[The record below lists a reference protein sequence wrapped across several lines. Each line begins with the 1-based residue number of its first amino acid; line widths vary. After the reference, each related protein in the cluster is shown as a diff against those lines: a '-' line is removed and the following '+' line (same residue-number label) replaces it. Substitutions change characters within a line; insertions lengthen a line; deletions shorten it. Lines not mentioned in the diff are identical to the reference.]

1 MEFKLDYIVDDIKDF
16 IENFL
21 KVPHDEPLEH
31 LQVEFIKR
39 KKLSNTILNLHAS
52 DQAIVFSKLKDSEKE
67 SFIHEFGNIL
77 HEDVILFLEENLLYN
92 FLDFIGF
99 EKFCYFVAMLE
110 FNETVEVL
118 EKFSEE
124 KRSEIMK
131 NLPFKKR
138 IQLKRSLS
146 YPEYSCGRN
155 MSVDYLSVPY
165 WWTVA
170 RTKKYIKDSKKAI
183 ENEDGIIFVTDEER
197 HLIGSISV
205 IKLLN
210 EDTADTINACY
221 DAKVISVKVFDSIP
235 DISHLFDQYD
245 LDVIPVVNKGENI
258 VGVLQLAEIIE
269 YLQESS
275 DKQAL
280 RRAGVFEA
288 KTNTLFGITYAR
300 FIWLFINLLTAVFAS
315 YFISLFED
323 SIAKVTAL
331 AVLMPITA
339 SMGGNCG
346 MQTSTVIIRSLFS
359 GTVTRKQIF
368 TEITIAILNGII
380 LSVICGIGIWLFYG
394 KILLGLVFAFALLI
408 TMFVAGVVG
417 VLVPLMLKKLKIDP
431 AVASSVF
438 LTTATDVVGFLT
450 LLFLGTVFLVR

>member
-1 MEFKLDYIVDDIKDF
+1 MDYIIDDIKTF
-16 IENFL
+16 IEGDDM
-21 KVPHDEPLEH
+21 HE
-31 LQVEFIKR
+31 EFAKR
-39 KKLSNTILNLHAS
+39 KKLHHTISNLHAS
-52 DQAIVFSKLKDSEKE
+52 DQAIIFSKLKEYEKE
-67 SFIHEFGNIL
+67 IFIHEFSTTL
-77 HEDVILFLEENLLYN
+77 SEDIILFLENNLLFD
-92 FLDFIGF
+92 FLSIVGF

-110 FNETVEVL
+110 FDETVEVL

-124 KRSEIMK
+124 KRAEIMA

-165 WWTVA
+165 WWTIA
-170 RTKKYIKDSKKAI
+170 RTKKYIKDSKSAI

-210 EDTADTINACY
+210 EDVADIISSCCESKT
-221 DAKVISVKVFDSIP
+221 VSVKVFDSIP
-235 DISHLFDQYD
+235 DISHLFDQHD
-245 LDVIPVVNKGENI
+245 LDIIPVVNKIGNI
-258 VGVLQLAEIIE
+258 VGVLELSEIIE
-269 YLQESS
+269 YLQKSS

-288 KTNTLFGITYAR
+288 KNNTLFGITYTR
-300 FIWLFINLLTAVFAS
+300 FIWLFVNLLTAVFAS
-315 YFISLFED
+315 YFISLFEE

-346 MQTSTVIIRSLFS
+346 MQTSTVIIRALFL
-359 GTVTRKQIF
+359 GTITRKQVL
-368 TEITIAILNGII
+368 TEITIAVLNGFA
-380 LSVICGIGIWLFYG
+380 LSIICGLGIWFLYG
-394 KILLGLVFAFALLI
+394 KVVLGLVFALSLLI
-408 TMFVAGVVG
+408 TMFVAGFVG
-417 VLVPLMLKKLKIDP
+417 VMIPIALKKLKIDP

-438 LTTATDVVGFLT
+438 LTTATDVSGFLT
-450 LLFLGTVFLVR
+450 LLLLGTAFLM

>member
-1 MEFKLDYIVDDIKDF
+1 MEFKLDYIIDDIKAF
-16 IENFL
+16 IEVDDL
-21 KVPHDEPLEH
+21 HE
-31 LQVEFIKR
+31 EFAKR
-39 KKLSNTILNLHAS
+39 KKLNHTISNLHAS
-52 DQAIVFSKLKDSEKE
+52 DQALVFTKLKEHEKE
-67 SFIHEFGNIL
+67 IFIHEFSNSL
-77 HEDVILFLEENLLYN
+77 SEDIILFLENNLLFD
-92 FLDFIGF
+92 FLELIGF
-99 EKFCYFVAMLE
+99 ERFCYFVAMLE
-110 FNETVEVL
+110 FDETVEVL

-124 KRSEIMK
+124 RRAEIMK

-170 RTKKYIKDSKKAI
+170 RTKKYIKDSKSAI
-183 ENEDGIIFVTDEER
+183 ENDDGIIFVTDEER

-210 EDTADTINACY
+210 EDVAETINSCY
-221 DAKVISVKVFDSIP
+221 DSKAVSVKVFDSIP
-235 DISHLFDQYD
+235 DISHLFDQHD
-245 LDVIPVVNKGENI
+245 LDLIPVVNKIGNI
-258 VGVLQLAEIIE
+258 VGVLELSEIIE
-269 YLQESS
+269 YLQKSS

-288 KTNTLFGITYAR
+288 KNNTIFGIAYTR
-300 FIWLFINLLTAVFAS
+300 FIWLFVNLLTAVFAS
-315 YFISLFED
+315 YFISLFEE

-346 MQTSTVIIRSLFS
+346 MQTSTVIIRALFL
-359 GTVTRKQIF
+359 GTITKKQVL
-368 TEITIAILNGII
+368 TEIIIAVLNGFA
-380 LSVICGIGIWLFYG
+380 LSIICGLGIWFLYG
-394 KILLGLVFAFALLI
+394 KIVLGLVFALSLLI
-408 TMFVAGVVG
+408 TMFVAGFVG
-417 VLVPLMLKKLKIDP
+417 VMIPIALKKLKIDP

-438 LTTATDVVGFLT
+438 LTTATDVSGFLT
-450 LLFLGTVFLVR
+450 LLVLGTVFLM